1 MALKISSQNQFVK
14 IEKFNAYFWPEKAVC
29 YKNGYY
35 EKDVLIFL
43 ESKIFQKKKKQF
55 SV

>member
-1 MALKISSQNQFVK
+1 MLISDLK
-14 IEKFNAYFWPEKAVC
+14 KAVC

-43 ESKIFQKKKKQF
+43 ESKVFQKKKTIF
-55 SV
+55 VAPNV